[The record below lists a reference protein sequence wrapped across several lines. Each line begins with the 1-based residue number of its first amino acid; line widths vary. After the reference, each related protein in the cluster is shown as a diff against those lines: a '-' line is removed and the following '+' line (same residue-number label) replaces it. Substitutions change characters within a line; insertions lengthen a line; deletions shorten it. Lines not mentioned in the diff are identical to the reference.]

1 MKAKNYDYLFN
12 ILVIGDYKVGK
23 TSLITRF
30 SQDIFSEDNFLT
42 IAIDFKTKIIEIDN
56 KLIKVAL
63 WDPCSGSE
71 RFLHPLNSHYR
82 GSHGIVINYDITD
95 KQKFI
100 NLRKWIDEI
109 LKKAPLET
117 RMILIGNKCDLSNER
132 KVTEEEGKK
141 LADEFGMLFFE
152 TSAKTGYNVNF
163 AIETL
168 IADIIKHYKKFEE
181 RKIKLKKDDT
191 KNISDKK
198 NRCYK

>member
-1 MKAKNYDYLFN
+1 MEEKYYLFK
-12 ILVIGDYKVGK
+12 ILVIGDYEVGK

-71 RFLHPLNSHYR
+71 RFLLPLNSHYR

-141 LADEFGMLFFE
+141 LADEFGLLFFE

-191 KNISDKK
+191 KNVSDKK

>member
-1 MKAKNYDYLFN
+1 MKAKNYDYLFK
-12 ILVIGDYKVGK
+12 ILVIGDYEVGK

-71 RFLHPLNSHYR
+71 RFLLPLNSHYR

-152 TSAKTGYNVNF
+152 TSAKTDYNENF
-163 AIETL
+163 AFETL
-168 IADIIKHYKKFEE
+168 IGDIIRHYKNFGKE
-181 RKIKLKKDDT
+181 ITLKKDDK
-191 KNISDKK
+191 KNINDKK

>member
-1 MKAKNYDYLFN
+1 MEEKYYLFK
-12 ILVIGDYKVGK
+12 ILVIGDYEVGK

-71 RFLHPLNSHYR
+71 RFLQPLNSHYR

-109 LKKAPLET
+109 LRNAPLGT
-117 RMILIGNKCDLSNER
+117 RIILVGNKCNLSNER

-141 LADEFGMLFFE
+141 LAGEFGMLFFE
-152 TSAKTGYNVNF
+152 TSAKTDYNVNF
-163 AIETL
+163 AFETL
-168 IADIIKHYKKFEE
+168 IEDIIKHCKNFDD
-181 RKIKLKKDDT
+181 RKMILKKDDK
-191 KNISDKK
+191 KNINKK
-198 NRCYK
+198 EYRCYE